1 MSTTPKTHSEPLRVP
16 LSDGLG
22 ARSRSAQ
29 MGPLEYG
36 NCQGLPMARNA
47 ADCARRDGL
56 RGMYPSAC
64 VVLDMHVA
72 RLEHAIRGMLATWD
86 DESDVSP
93 HDRIAELRDVL
104 NAPNAEFTGR
114 QRRSGAMPG

>member
-1 MSTTPKTHSEPLRVP
+1 
-16 LSDGLG
+16 
-22 ARSRSAQ
+22 

-36 NCQGLPMARNA
+36 NCKGLPMARNA

-93 HDRIAELRDVL
+93 HERIAELRDVL
-104 NAPNAEFTGR
+104 NAPNVANEAGQTAAPLPATPTNR
-114 QRRSGAMPG
+114 PAV

>member
-1 MSTTPKTHSEPLRVP
+1 MEQRNPPALVRLSE
-16 LSDGLG
+16 GLG
-22 ARSRSAQ
+22 ACGRSAQ

-36 NCQGLPMARNA
+36 NCQGLPMARNT
-47 ADCARRDGL
+47 ADCARREDL

-64 VVLDMHVA
+64 VVLDMQVA

-86 DESDVSP
+86 SESDVSP

-104 NAPNAEFTGR
+104 NAPNVEANRLAEGK
-114 QRRSGAMPG
+114 SGSAPS

>member
-1 MSTTPKTHSEPLRVP
+1 MTTTPDNANGPVPATEPLALR
-16 LSDGLG
+16 LSEELG
-22 ARSRSAQ
+22 ACSRSAQ

-47 ADCARRDGL
+47 ADCARRDDL

-64 VVLDMHVA
+64 VVLDMHVS

-86 DESDVSP
+86 SESDVSP
-93 HDRIAELRDVL
+93 HERIAELRDVL
-104 NAPNAEFTGR
+104 NAPNV
-114 QRRSGAMPG
+114 GAHRPV

>member
-1 MSTTPKTHSEPLRVP
+1 MTTEATPGALGSN
-16 LSDGLG
+16 DQLG
-22 ARSRSAQ
+22 ACGRSAQ

-36 NCQGLPMARNA
+36 NCQGLRMARNA

-72 RLEHAIRGMLATWD
+72 RLEHAIRGMLATWG

-93 HDRIAELRDVL
+93 HDRIAEMRDVL
-104 NAPNAEFTGR
+104 NAPNVK
-114 QRRSGAMPG
+114 